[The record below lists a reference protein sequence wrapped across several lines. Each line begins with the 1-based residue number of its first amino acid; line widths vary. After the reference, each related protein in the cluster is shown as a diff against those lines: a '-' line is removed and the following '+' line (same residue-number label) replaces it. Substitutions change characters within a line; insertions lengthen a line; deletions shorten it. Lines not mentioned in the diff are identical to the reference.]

1 MLPHERD
8 LASDHHISCSTS
20 MGEERGEP
28 CILYFMFCALY
39 SVFLYFVISSFGESK
54 KFTCFCGRRLSF
66 IVCSDVQ
73 LNLVLLKG

>member
-8 LASDHHISCSTS
+8 LASDHHISCSAS

-39 SVFLYFVISSFGESK
+39 LVCLYFVISSFGESLK
-54 KFTCFCGRRLSF
+54 ITLFLATGFPLLSARMF
-66 IVCSDVQ
+66 
-73 LNLVLLKG
+73 N